1 MSIYSTKNQLANF
14 MISINKHFL
23 SLLLFYLCTIIL
35 NAQNKKIDS
44 LTIELEKYKVEDSLR
59 VNLLI
64 GLCNEI
70 KDLDIKKAGF
80 LLAEAEK
87 ISKKVNYPKG
97 KADVVYNKGQ
107 LEIIKS
113 NYKESILKFEESI
126 KLYQSLNNRR
136 GESYANNGIGMAYYA
151 QSDFANAIVYYKKSA
166 AIDKSL
172 NDLKGVAG
180 SLNNIGNIYAD
191 QGNYIEAI
199 NYYTRSKELKL
210 KVKDTMGVA
219 RAYTNIGSIYGE
231 QGNYHKALENFN
243 MAVSFY
249 EKLGLSNYT
258 ERLMLNIGMVYDNL
272 GNVEKALIY
281 VNKALEV
288 SKKQNNQITIAICLS
303 VKGSIYKTQL
313 NYVNALE
320 EFQKALQIRESINNK
335 RGIGISLNDVAD
347 VQILVNQET
356 KALKNFKKAE
366 VVNQEIGS
374 QIGLCRSYLGLARCF
389 NSQKQYQKALN
400 YTLKSQGIAIDMKL
414 LQLQKEITEL
424 LSIVY
429 KNIGD
434 YKKAFESHQKYK
446 ILNDSIFN
454 KENIEK
460 ITQLEYEYKYK
471 QALDSASIRELKLT
485 KTVLDT
491 SHSLKKSQRN
501 LLLGVIG
508 FLVTS
513 LILGAIIF
521 ILRLRN
527 EKAKT
532 QNVMIEQKLLRSQ
545 MTPHF
550 IFNSLSVLQGMIL
563 NKEEK
568 KSVSYVSKFS
578 KLLRTILENSRD
590 KTVLLSQELVAIEN
604 YLALQNLENNKLVYT
619 ISVENTIHTSIF
631 KIPPMLIQPFV
642 ENAVEH
648 AFVNFAGT
656 RIINIEIVYI
666 NEDLVCV
673 IKDNGVGVNY
683 IKEGKSQ
690 TKKSLSTTI
699 TAERLK
705 ILSKDFK
712 RKGSVIIE
720 DRKKYNEL
728 GTIVTLIL
736 PYIKLQSDESINHRR

>member
-1 MSIYSTKNQLANF
+1 
-14 MISINKHFL
+14 MISIHKHFL

-44 LTIELEKYKVEDSLR
+44 LTIELEKYKAEDSIR

-64 GLCNEI
+64 ELYYEI
-70 KDLDIKKAGF
+70 QDLEIEKAR
-80 LLAEAEK
+80 LLLNEAET
-87 ISKKVNYPKG
+87 ISKKINYSTG
-97 KADVVYNKGQ
+97 KADVIYYKGH
-107 LEIIKS
+107 IDVKKS
-113 NYKESILKFEESI
+113 NYKESILKFKEAI
-126 KLYQSLNNRR
+126 KLYRSLNNSK
-136 GESYANNGIGMAYYA
+136 GESYANNGIGMAYYY

-166 AIDKSL
+166 EIDESL

-180 SLNNIGNIYAD
+180 SLNNMGNIYAD
-191 QGNYIEAI
+191 QGNYVEAI
-199 NYYTRSKELKL
+199 SNYTRSKELKL

-219 RAYTNIGSIYGE
+219 RAYTNIGSIFGE
-231 QGNYHKALENFN
+231 QGNYPRALENFN
-243 MAVSFY
+243 TAVDIY
-249 EKLGLSNYT
+249 EKLGLSNHT
-258 ERLMLNIGMVYDNL
+258 AGLMLNIGMVYDNL

-400 YTLKSQGIAIDMKL
+400 YVLKSQEIAIEMKL
-414 LQLQKEITEL
+414 LELQKETAEL
-424 LSIVY
+424 LSIIY
-429 KNIGD
+429 KNTGD
-434 YKKAFESHQKYK
+434 YKKSLTNYQQYK

-460 ITQLEYEYKYK
+460 ITQIEYEYKYK
-471 QALDSASIRELKLT
+471 QALDSASLRELKLT

-491 SHSLKKSQRN
+491 SQDLKKSQRN
-501 LLLGVIG
+501 LFLGVVT
-508 FLVTS
+508 FLIIT
-513 LILGAIIF
+513 LALGIIIL
-521 ILRLRN
+521 LLKLRN
-527 EKAKT
+527 EKSKT
-532 QNVMIEQKLLRSQ
+532 QNVIIEQKLLRSQ

-563 NKEEK
+563 NKEQK
-568 KSVSYVSKFS
+568 KSVSYLSKFS

-590 KTVLLSQELVAIEN
+590 RTVLLSQELIAVEN
-604 YLALQNLENNKLVYT
+604 YLALQNLENESYAYT
-619 ISVENTIHTSIF
+619 ISVEDSIDTSSF

-642 ENAVEH
+642 ENAIEH
-648 AFVNFAGT
+648 AFVNQRGNKT
-656 RIINIEIVYI
+656 INIKLTYS
-666 NEDLVCV
+666 NEKLICV
-673 IKDNGVGVNY
+673 IKDNGVGIDY
-683 IKEGKSQ
+683 LKEGKNQ
-690 TKKSLSTTI
+690 DKKSLSTTI

-712 RKGSVIIE
+712 RKGSVIIK

-736 PYIKLQSDESINHRR
+736 PYIKLQSDESINYRR

>member
-1 MSIYSTKNQLANF
+1 
-14 MISINKHFL
+14 MISIRKHFL

-59 VNLLI
+59 VNLLMKIVHENYKKEYENNISYLNEAETISKNI
-64 GLCNEI
+64 GYKKGIAWSLFYRGIITSIKTKYNSGYEYYEEAISIYKELNLYSKVYLCYKNLSIYYTKNGDYNRAIYFRKQCIETKKETGDKNIENDLFYVGWYYYRMGAFDKCISYYNEALLI
-70 KDLDIKKAGF
+70 SKRNNNYKTVQDCLTAIGNLYSHQGNYPLALEYLNEALNSAKESNETKNISDALVSLGNVYIRLQNYDKAIVLYKKA
-80 LLAEAEK
+80 LVEENHD
-87 ISKKVNYPKG
+87 NYG
-97 KADVVYNKGQ
+97 TIAHN
-107 LEIIKS
+107 L
-113 NYKESILKFEESI
+113 
-126 KLYQSLNNRR
+126 
-136 GESYANNGIGMAYYA
+136 GESYK
-151 QSDFANAIVYYKKSA
+151 FKKEYNKA
-166 AIDKSL
+166 FKFF
-172 NDLKGVAG
+172 
-180 SLNNIGNIYAD
+180 
-191 QGNYIEAI
+191 
-199 NYYTRSKELKL
+199 
-210 KVKDTMGVA
+210 KD
-219 RAYTNIGSIYGE
+219 
-231 QGNYHKALENFN
+231 
-243 MAVSFY
+243 
-249 EKLGLSNYT
+249 
-258 ERLMLNIGMVYDNL
+258 
-272 GNVEKALIY
+272 
-281 VNKALEV
+281 ALEV
-288 SKKQNNQITIAICLS
+288 YREKYNRPDEATTLNKIGEIYLEQNNIDEAFL
-303 VKGSIYKTQL
+303 YF
-313 NYVNALE
+313 E
-320 EFQKALQIRESINNK
+320 KAKNINTE
-335 RGIGISLNDVAD
+335 IS
-347 VQILVNQET
+347 NQR
-356 KALKNFKKAE
+356 
-366 VVNQEIGS
+366 
-374 QIGLCRSYLGLARCF
+374 GLCGSYLGLIKIYLRKG
-389 NSQKQYQKALN
+389 NYNIGLKYALIC
-400 YTLKSQGIAIDMKL
+400 KKIATKL
-414 LQLQKEITEL
+414 EL
-424 LSIVY
+424 LDIQRDVEQLLF
-429 KNIGD
+429 NIYRKTD
-434 YKKAFESHQKYK
+434 NYKKALESHEKFK
-446 ILNDSIFN
+446 LFNDSIFN

-491 SHSLKKSQRN
+491 SQSLKKSQRN

-513 LILGAIIF
+513 LVLGAIIF

-590 KTVLLSQELVAIEN
+590 KVVLLSQELVAIEN

-619 ISVENTIHTSIF
+619 ILVENTIHTSLF

-648 AFVNFAGT
+648 AFVSFTGT
-656 RIINIEIVYI
+656 RIINIEIAYV
-666 NEDLVCV
+666 NEDLVCI

-683 IKEGKSQ
+683 IKEGENL

-736 PYIKLQSDESINHRR
+736 PYIKLQSDESINYRR

>member
-1 MSIYSTKNQLANF
+1 MKFIKYILT
-14 MISINKHFL
+14 L
-23 SLLLFYLCTIIL
+23 SVFFIFTVNIHS
-35 NAQNKKIDS
+35 QNKKIDS
-44 LTIELEKYKVEDSLR
+44 LKIELENNKAEDSIR

-64 GLCNEI
+64 GLYYEI
-70 KDLDIKKAGF
+70 QDLEIEKAR
-80 LLAEAEK
+80 LLLNEAET
-87 ISKKVNYPKG
+87 ISKKINYSTG
-97 KADVVYNKGQ
+97 KADVIYYKGH
-107 LEIIKS
+107 IDVKKS
-113 NYKESILKFEESI
+113 NYKESILKFKEAI
-126 KLYQSLNNRR
+126 KLYRSLNNSK
-136 GESYANNGIGMAYYA
+136 GESYANNGIGMAYYY

-166 AIDKSL
+166 EIDESL

-180 SLNNIGNIYAD
+180 SLNNMGNIYAD
-191 QGNYIEAI
+191 QGNYVEAI
-199 NYYTRSKELKL
+199 SNYTRSKELKL

-219 RAYTNIGSIYGE
+219 RAYTNIGSIFGE
-231 QGNYHKALENFN
+231 QGNYPRALENFN
-243 MAVSFY
+243 TAVDIY
-249 EKLGLSNYT
+249 EKLGLSNHT
-258 ERLMLNIGMVYDNL
+258 AGLMLNIGMVYDNL

-400 YTLKSQGIAIDMKL
+400 YVLKSQEIAVEMKL
-414 LQLQKEITEL
+414 LELQKETAEL
-424 LSIVY
+424 LSIIY
-429 KNIGD
+429 KNTGD
-434 YKKAFESHQKYK
+434 YKKSLTNYQQYK

-491 SHSLKKSQRN
+491 SQNLKKSQRN
-501 LLLGVIG
+501 LFLGVVA
-508 FLVTS
+508 FLIIT
-513 LILGAIIF
+513 LALGIIIL
-521 ILRLRN
+521 LLKLRN
-527 EKAKT
+527 EKSKT
-532 QNVMIEQKLLRSQ
+532 QNVIIEQKLLRSQ

-563 NKEEK
+563 NKEQK
-568 KSVSYVSKFS
+568 KSVSYLSKFS

-590 KTVLLSQELVAIEN
+590 RTVLLSQELIAVDN
-604 YLALQNLENNKLVYT
+604 YLALQNLENESYAYT
-619 ISVENTIHTSIF
+619 ISVEDSIDTSSF

-642 ENAVEH
+642 ENAIEH
-648 AFVNFAGT
+648 AFVNQTGNKT
-656 RIINIEIVYI
+656 INIKLTYS
-666 NEDLVCV
+666 NEELICV
-673 IKDNGVGVNY
+673 IKDNGVGIDY
-683 IKEGKSQ
+683 LKEGKNQ
-690 TKKSLSTTI
+690 DKKSLSTTI
-699 TAERLK
+699 TSERLQ

-712 RKGSVIIE
+712 KKGSVTVE
-720 DRKKYNEL
+720 DRKKYNEQ
-728 GTIVTLIL
+728 GTIVTLTI
-736 PYIKLQSDESINHRR
+736 PYIIIESSENINNRG